1 VWREVSAGRQ
11 AQRSQVVR
19 KVLSART
26 REATI
31 GCRERVPTAI
41 WRPKLRAKGARASLS
56 VRSRR
61 RSSRRVSRGSIVGAK
76 EGPQPP
82 PSPVS
87 LLPVACFGRS
97 PQIVKGCLEPKA
109 SRWPA
114 HAAFLRHAFV
124 PNVASACV
132 GGQENGDSG
141 ARRSRCIPICSRCL
155 RRGRRGLLIPV
166 GGVSGG
172 ERHPLLTSLVLSTET
187 RLYWARQALGQRH
200 DDKDSTHNHTNN
212 VP

>member
-1 VWREVSAGRQ
+1 MWREVSAGRQ
-11 AQRSQVVR
+11 AQRSEVE
-19 KVLSART
+19 SCSEGART

-56 VRSRR
+56 VRSWR

-87 LLPVACFGRS
+87 LLHVACFGRS

-114 HAAFLRHAFV
+114 HAAFLRRAFV

-132 GGQENGDSG
+132 GGPGE
-141 ARRSRCIPICSRCL
+141 RCQ
-155 RRGRRGLLIPV
+155 RGSSLALHPHLLSMLTQGKAWVVDP
-166 GGVSGG
+166 GGGG
-172 ERHPLLTSLVLSTET
+172 EWWREAPFAHLFRAE
-187 RLYWARQALGQRH
+187 H
-200 DDKDSTHNHTNN
+200 
-212 VP
+212 